1 MTQQASSPPAFV
13 WSPFISFEDTN
24 LVGNVY
30 FAKFVS
36 WQGRCREAF
45 LAEHAPDVLEML
57 AGVLRLVTIKT
68 SCEYFE
74 ELAAFDKLEIEMRL
88 HGQRGNRIEL
98 EFRYCLESHGH
109 RRLAAL
115 GWHEIACMQVTTP
128 GSGLIPAE
136 VPPSLQKAL
145 RGYAA

>member
-1 MTQQASSPPAFV
+1 MTQQASSPPAYV
-13 WSPFISFEDTN
+13 WRPFISFEDTN

-45 LAEHAPDVLEML
+45 LADHAPDVIEML
-57 AGVLRLVTIKT
+57 AGILRLVTIKV

-74 ELAAFDKLEIEMRL
+74 ELAAFDCLEIEMRL
-88 HGQRGNRIEL
+88 HGQRTNRIEL
-98 EFRYCLESHGH
+98 EFRYCLESNGQ

-115 GWHEIACMQVTTP
+115 GRQEIACMQVAAP
-128 GSGLIPAE
+128 GNGLIPAD
-136 VPPSLQKAL
+136 VPATLQNAL